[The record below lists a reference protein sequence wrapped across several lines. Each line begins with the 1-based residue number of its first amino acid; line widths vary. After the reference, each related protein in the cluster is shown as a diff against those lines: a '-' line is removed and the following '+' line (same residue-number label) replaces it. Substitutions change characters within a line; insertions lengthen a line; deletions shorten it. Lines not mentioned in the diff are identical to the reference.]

1 MASNFA
7 SDYDCHILLEQH
19 EEALAFFDTRP
30 TALVTAVVA
39 HCSTLSGAKEFA
51 PPTALS
57 LQTYHFY
64 PSFLWAPPA
73 ARTAVCQWARNA
85 AIVQL
90 AAYTKP
96 FVELPDDCAGVVLEY
111 LEMEMARAKT
121 LHVSTHCTSP
131 AACVWVHTVTT
142 AAIAVSPNVFIA
154 VKQYTNLC

>member
-1 MASNFA
+1 MARNFA

-96 FVELPDDCAGVVLEY
+96 FVELPDDCAGDVLEY

-131 AACVWVHTVTT
+131 AACV
-142 AAIAVSPNVFIA
+142 
-154 VKQYTNLC
+154 YTQ